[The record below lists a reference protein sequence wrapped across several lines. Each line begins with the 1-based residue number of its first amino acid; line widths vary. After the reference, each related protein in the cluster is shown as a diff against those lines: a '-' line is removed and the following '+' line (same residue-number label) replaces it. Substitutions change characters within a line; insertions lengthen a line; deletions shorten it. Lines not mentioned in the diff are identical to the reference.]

1 MTSIL
6 SSKAFRITTFI
17 SMMLLLSLYIFQVGN
32 FTQQNYLQKDYEK
45 QIEKLLKET
54 ETLEITFSKS
64 DSLNNIENYLINENF
79 VKSNPKYV
87 KYIQILGSTVVTK

>member
-1 MTSIL
+1 MTYIL
-6 SSKAFRITTFI
+6 SSKAFRVTTFTL
-17 SMMLLLSLYIFQVGN
+17 MTLFLSLYIFQVGN

-54 ETLEITFSKS
+54 GTLEITFSKS

-79 VKSNPKYV
+79 VTSNPKHV

>member
-1 MTSIL
+1 MTHVL
-6 SSKAFRITTFI
+6 SLKAFRLITFTSI
-17 SMMLLLSLYIFQVGN
+17 MLLLSLYVFQVGN

-45 QIEKLLKET
+45 QIEKLLKKT

-64 DSLNNIENYLINENF
+64 DSLNNIENYLISENF
-79 VKSNPKYV
+79 VKSNPKQV